1 VIAICILGMHRS
13 GTSTVTRAFN
23 LLGVY
28 IGEDKDLM
36 KPLPDNPE
44 GYWERLDVYY
54 LQERLLSIMKRDW
67 ATAAPLTENWHK
79 SEEVRSCKDE
89 LIEIVKVNFSGQPL
103 WLWKDPRTCLLL
115 PLWKDV
121 LSELGI
127 GLKVVFVV
135 RNPIDVARSLE
146 KRNGFTTDKGLGI
159 WFNHTINALK
169 GLEGLE
175 TVFLSYDNFMD
186 DWETELK
193 KCADGLRIPW
203 PDDEAELKVQ
213 MANFVRRDL
222 RHSVSGLDELK
233 AMKVPEPI
241 IRLYGLLLDIQSGTW
256 ESDATGS
263 MTEVMYQEFLSY
275 ARLFDYDMAALAD
288 CRSLLEDATTSPEAL
303 PKLVELK
310 NELDARTEWA
320 WRLDEEVKSLREQV
334 ASLKKVLSEQ
344 QPPLSQASDNTL
356 QDVLNSMSW
365 KVTKPLRVVH
375 GILLKLRKDQ

>member
-1 VIAICILGMHRS
+1 
-13 GTSTVTRAFN
+13 
-23 LLGVY
+23 
-28 IGEDKDLM
+28 
-36 KPLPDNPE
+36 
-44 GYWERLDVYY
+44 
-54 LQERLLSIMKRDW
+54 
-67 ATAAPLTENWHK
+67 
-79 SEEVRSCKDE
+79 
-89 LIEIVKVNFSGQPL
+89 
-103 WLWKDPRTCLLL
+103 
-115 PLWKDV
+115 
-121 LSELGI
+121 
-127 GLKVVFVV
+127 
-135 RNPIDVARSLE
+135 
-146 KRNGFTTDKGLGI
+146 
-159 WFNHTINALK
+159 
-169 GLEGLE
+169 
-175 TVFLSYDNFMD
+175 
-186 DWETELK
+186 
-193 KCADGLRIPW
+193 
-203 PDDEAELKVQ
+203 